1 MNATEKQVN
10 YIQRLVN
17 TQERFSLAEPGDE
30 SFPARRMNKVRQ
42 ENMEAIKFFELA
54 EIENDLDSKIASKLI
69 NTLKSFGDPMTIVEK
84 LYDAELTQHFGTS
97 AASYLEAMIDEQ

>member
-17 TQERFSLAEPGDE
+17 TQERFSQADPGDE